1 MGYAVQF
8 YDALLEKSRK
18 TNIEMYSDTTNW
30 TKTMKEWITEIIK
43 ILNPDSETSFEY
55 YRIDVIGWTQLKNTS
70 KYDYLKNKCD
80 IAGMN
85 FHLWNLEFA
94 IEHENEHEK
103 WIDEVCKLAYIKCP
117 LRIII
122 SYGTENAEDK
132 IQITKMILKELNAFD
147 NNQQEFA
154 IILGN
159 RVDKFKENDH
169 NPCGYRLYIIKND
182 I

>member
-1 MGYAVQF
+1 
-8 YDALLEKSRK
+8 
-18 TNIEMYSDTTNW
+18 
-30 TKTMKEWITEIIK
+30 MK
-43 ILNPDSETSFEY
+43 Y
-55 YRIDVIGWTQLKNTS
+55 
-70 KYDYLKNKCD
+70 
-80 IAGMN
+80 
-85 FHLWNLEFA
+85 
-94 IEHENEHEK
+94 
-103 WIDEVCKLAYIKCP
+103 
-117 LRIII
+117 I